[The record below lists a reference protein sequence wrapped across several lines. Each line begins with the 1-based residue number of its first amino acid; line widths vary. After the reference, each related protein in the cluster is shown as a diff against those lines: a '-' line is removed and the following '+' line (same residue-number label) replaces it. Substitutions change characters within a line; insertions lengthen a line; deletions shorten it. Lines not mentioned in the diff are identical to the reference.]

1 MPPNIFSPHLR
12 VSSITPVVHSDPA
25 LVPPDGGGETTLE
38 ANAQSVD
45 PAHLDIKRKAHGAT
59 THSSGADVLM
69 ESGLSAGHR
78 ALESIT
84 PTVGPPSEPPTFPP
98 VPTDITSSINS
109 GRWYTFYNVAQS
121 GFVRGCGP
129 NFWRYCPGTPGVTL
143 PTDVITP
150 PWVISSPLCTTI
162 AWTETGTP
170 GSRFELWVNGR
181 HLQTGL
187 APVSGPDCGDDPAT
201 CFAGGFASRGA
212 YYLPPGRQS
221 ITFKSATPWIEDRG
235 ASRVDS
241 YPCQSGSVNSLDKTG
256 NWLQLKINYL
266 GSAVPN
272 ENPGAIPSPW
282 TFYSPC
288 PVEFSIVEQYFSNN
302 RFEVYDNGVLVGRTN
317 VAAVDICQN
326 GYIEP
331 ETGCLCLYNVDQC
344 IANGAANG
352 KFILPWETHS
362 ITIKGYPSLKDYGV
376 FKIDSK
382 CPLPTQAPTMMPVKT
397 PTAIPFGTA
406 PPYPRP
412 PTDARDVLKEPTIP
426 PTNLPT
432 NRPTNSPT
440 QDPTHSPTKAPTNSS
455 TTRPTTAQFLCV
467 PS

>member
-1 MPPNIFSPHLR
+1 MRILAPFLHPGRFT
-12 VSSITPVVHSDPA
+12 V
-25 LVPPDGGGETTLE
+25 
-38 ANAQSVD
+38 
-45 PAHLDIKRKAHGAT
+45 
-59 THSSGADVLM
+59 
-69 ESGLSAGHR
+69 R
-78 ALESIT
+78 A
-84 PTVGPPSEPPTFPP
+84 
-98 VPTDITSSINS
+98 
-109 GRWYTFYNVAQS
+109 
-121 GFVRGCGP
+121 
-129 NFWRYCPGTPGVTL
+129 
-143 PTDVITP
+143 
-150 PWVISSPLCTTI
+150 PWSSPQ
-162 AWTETGTP
+162 
-170 GSRFELWVNGR
+170 
-181 HLQTGL
+181 H
-187 APVSGPDCGDDPAT
+187 
-201 CFAGGFASRGA
+201 
-212 YYLPPGRQS
+212 
-221 ITFKSATPWIEDRG
+221 
-235 ASRVDS
+235 
-241 YPCQSGSVNSLDKTG
+241 
-256 NWLQLKINYL
+256 
-266 GSAVPN
+266 
-272 ENPGAIPSPW
+272 
-282 TFYSPC
+282 
-288 PVEFSIVEQYFSNN
+288 FSNN

-331 ETGCLCLYNVDQC
+331 ETGCLCLFNVDQC

-440 QDPTHSPTKAPTNSS
+440 QDPTHSPTKTPTNSS